1 MDSGHPDARRASR
14 HPHPDGEDLLEKET
28 IVLTDLENII
38 EELRPGQ
45 YSERIATR
53 RAGAAAAG
61 SQQAPPASGAGASTS
76 AKPQAE
82 TVPGPADQAEPLA
95 AEKDQPAADD
105 AKPQADERAA
115 ASEPEQKP
123 TDTPQ

>member
-1 MDSGHPDARRASR
+1 MAAVTRMLEEHRDILTRMA
-14 HPHPDGEDLLEKET
+14 EDLQEKET

-45 YSERIATR
+45 YSKRIASR
-53 RAGAAAAG
+53 RAGAAKAG
-61 SQQAPPASGAGASTS
+61 SQKAQPAPGAGPANT

-82 TVPGPADQAEPLA
+82 TVPGPAAQAEPAA
-95 AEKDQPAADD
+95 AEEEKPGADRTE
-105 AKPQADERAA
+105 PQVGETDA

-123 TDTPQ
+123 TDTAQ